1 MYIVVPT
8 TNGAASCPRSVP
20 VENDQESLS
29 CLMFSAVFVERAE
42 SGAGEVLARTN
53 PLAIL
58 GGARV
63 RTRGRRR

>member
-1 MYIVVPT
+1 
-8 TNGAASCPRSVP
+8 
-20 VENDQESLS
+20 
-29 CLMFSAVFVERAE
+29 LMFSAVFVERAE